1 MPGAS
6 TAAPRRGDDRAV
18 MARLSLALIR
28 AYQLTQGPVLGL
40 ISHCRYH
47 PTCSRY
53 GAEAIRRFG
62 FRRGWIL
69 ALKRIARCNPFGGYG
84 YDPVPEEY
92 VSRAERRRRAR
103 AAAASADAVPT
114 EGASVPAEVTA
125 GAPASGD
132 ARTRGSASD
141 GEAA

>member
-1 MPGAS
+1 M
-6 TAAPRRGDDRAV
+6 TRF
-18 MARLSLALIR
+18 SLMLIR
-28 AYQLTQGPVLGL
+28 VYQLTLGPVFGL
-40 ISHCRYH
+40 FSHCRYH
-47 PTCSRY
+47 PTCSQY

-69 ALKRIARCNPFGGYG
+69 ALKRIGRCNPFAGSG

-103 AAAASADAVPT
+103 AALT
-114 EGASVPAEVTA
+114 AE
-125 GAPASGD
+125 PLPS
-132 ARTRGSASD
+132 GSASD

>member
-1 MPGAS
+1 M
-6 TAAPRRGDDRAV
+6 T
-18 MARLSLALIR
+18 RLSLALIR
-28 AYQLTQGPVLGL
+28 AYQLTLGPVLGL

-69 ALKRIARCNPFGGYG
+69 ALKRIGRCNPFGGYG

-92 VSRAERRRRAR
+92 VSRAERRRRAG
-103 AAAASADAVPT
+103 AAAANT
-114 EGASVPAEVTA
+114 EVAEAQDVSVPAAEATGGPVGE
-125 GAPASGD
+125 GAR
-132 ARTRGSASD
+132 ARRSASD

>member
-1 MPGAS
+1 MS
-6 TAAPRRGDDRAV
+6 
-18 MARLSLALIR
+18 RLSLALIR
-28 AYQLTQGPVLGL
+28 VYQLTLGPVLGL

-92 VSRAERRRRAR
+92 VSRAERRRRAHE
-103 AAAASADAVPT
+103 AASADV
-114 EGASVPAEVTA
+114 VPAEGAGRAAEVIA
-125 GAPASGD
+125 GAPAGGD
-132 ARTRGSASD
+132 ARTRGSATD